1 MEAWGHLAEAPTAAA
16 PVVLDS
22 PGAEATVA
30 AEEVAA
36 GVVAVAQVAVALV
49 EEAKEVVEPGEV

>member
-1 MEAWGHLAEAPTAAA
+1 M
-16 PVVLDS
+16 VLDS

-30 AEEVAA
+30 VEEVAA